1 MSTYTTDDQG
11 FVIATGVIDTTF
23 LVTVTAEYGNTYTW
37 KIKLHR
43 ENRDPTLKNITVA
56 GHNLIPAYS
65 PNCYYY
71 ECPVKSTTADLTVHA
86 LPLIPNTEIFGT
98 GVYRNVQLGDTIINI
113 TSRSEDGK
121 MGNTYAIHVIN
132 PADAGLRS
140 LSVGKGELTPP
151 FDPLVTEYTVNFAE
165 FAPELIISAKTG
177 STKAALINPEKVT
190 LLSRKSAYKIS
201 TVSYDKSAKKDYI
214 LTVNNPK
221 RSDTDLLEE
230 IQVSAPN
237 NTVFIDGDFEITA
250 KCAPSSTIK
259 GTGKF
264 RAGSKAED
272 TTLIIKVTAEDK
284 TVKEYKVVIHVIN
297 PYGEGWHLSGN
308 TLHIDNR
315 DWSKSIPRYDQSPWY
330 RYRDYIKHVIFDDNL
345 SVIPPLMLYG
355 CNNITELHLP
365 TALKEIGDNAFT
377 GCDNLGKIISV
388 SAMPLKLTG
397 VHFLVQKVCIWEIKG
412 SAGSWGI
419 PFRLFKRQLLARV

>member
-37 KIKLHR
+37 KIRLHR
-43 ENRDPTLKNITVA
+43 ENRDPALKNITVA

-71 ECPVKSTTADLTVHA
+71 ECLIKSPAADLTVHA

-121 MGNTYAIHVIN
+121 LGSTYAIHVFN
-132 PADAGLRS
+132 PADANLQS
-140 LSVGKGELTPP
+140 LTAGQGELLPA
-151 FDPLVTEYTVNFAE
+151 FDPSVTDYTVNFTE
-165 FAPELIISAKTG
+165 YHPELTIGAKPN
-177 STKAALINPEKVT
+177 STKATLINPQKVALET
-190 LLSRKSAYKIS
+190 GKSAYRIS
-201 TVSYDKSAKKDYI
+201 VVSYDNSSSKDYTV
-214 LTVNNPK
+214 TVNNPK
-221 RSDTDLLEE
+221 RNYTDLLEE
-230 IQVSAPN
+230 ITVSVPN
-237 NTVFIDGDFEITA
+237 NTVFIDGEFEITA

-264 RAGSKAED
+264 RAGNKAGD
-272 TTLIIKVTAEDK
+272 TTFVVKVTAEDRI
-284 TVKEYKVVIHVIN
+284 VKEYKVVIHVTD
-297 PYGEGWHLSGN
+297 PYGDGWRLSGN

-315 DWSKSIPRYDQSPWY
+315 DWSKAIPRYDQSPWY

-355 CNNITELHLP
+355 C
-365 TALKEIGDNAFT
+365 
-377 GCDNLGKIISV
+377 
-388 SAMPLKLTG
+388 
-397 VHFLVQKVCIWEIKG
+397 
-412 SAGSWGI
+412 
-419 PFRLFKRQLLARV
+419 